1 MQWTAK
7 ALLPYGLMNTFFQ
20 DFYDDL
26 IVPVPFAAVSLL
38 KMTVARFLID
48 ICRALFVL
56 AFVAVNLLDV
66 SSGEI
71 KTATV
76 MTGIFE
82 I

>member
-26 IVPVPFAAVSLL
+26 IVPVPFAVSLF

-56 AFVAVNLLDV
+56 AFVAVNLFDV